1 MYYLQLAIL
10 ALGAVLLN
18 YNFLISM
25 LCIIIFLLITWKNK
39 NLNARKTI
47 ICIIVFLAFFIRGAY
62 EQKTNTTHI
71 SDEKNIDIILTID
84 DRIQVNGNYLKGLAK
99 LNKEKVLFTYILK
112 DEKEKTFFKEHFQGG
127 MLKVDADIEDIGEK
141 KNFYSFDYKKYNE
154 NKGIFK
160 NVKVND
166 IKNFEENKGIISKI
180 KIWRISL
187 GNKIHK
193 EISFDKS
200 GYIEALIFGDKAYL
214 EKDEIIN
221 YKNLGTSHLLAISGL
236 HLGVLISL
244 IYFILLRLRFS
255 VEIIEKIVFLVI
267 PFYML
272 ISGFSPSVLRAGGM
286 IMLYIIFRKKDITK
300 LEALLTTFIL
310 MLFINPL
317 FIFDIGFEL
326 SFLITFCLLMSDDF
340 LSGSKNIFTS
350 GFKISLVSSLASL
363 PILVMNFYTFSYISI
378 ISNIFLVP
386 IFSLVIFP
394 LVLISYVVFLFSST
408 MFNVIFKPIL
418 NISFSFFDKIQDLF
432 LNFSPVVI
440 GRHNNYV
447 GVIIFIFILGILI
460 YLNKNKFLLATLG
473 VLLLFFTL
481 LGFSYIGEDKI
492 EEVKIGKGDVY
503 YVREGRGN
511 LLINTSNNIQNFYN
525 DFRKK
530 DVEYDIINEYN
541 QMLNYEGK
549 RKIDYLVLTSFK
561 RDKVGYASELVGKD
575 MVNEVIVL
583 DKNKHKLKEII
594 ELAKFKGIKVIE
606 IKENTGF
613 DLGTIKFY
621 YGERQ
626 FSVKGKDREFKIEVD
641 DWWKMFMWFTVK
653 ILKR

>member
-25 LCIIIFLLITWKNK
+25 LCIIIFLLITLKNK
-39 NLNARKTI
+39 NLNARKII

-84 DRIQVNGNYLKGLAK
+84 DRIQVNGNYLKGIAK

-127 MLKVDADIEDIGEK
+127 MLKVNADIEDIGEK

-286 IMLYIIFRKKDITK
+286 IMLYIIFRKKDMTK

-317 FIFDIGFEL
+317 LIFDIGFEL

-394 LVLISYVVFLFSST
+394 LVLISYVSFLFSIT
-408 MFNVIFKPIL
+408 LFNVIFKPIL

-432 LNFSPVVI
+432 LNSSPMLI

-447 GVIIFIFILGILI
+447 GVIIFIFVLGILI

-621 YGERQ
+621 YSERQ

-641 DWWKMFMWFTVK
+641 N
-653 ILKR
+653 

>member
-39 NLNARKTI
+39 NLNARKII

-84 DRIQVNGNYLKGLAK
+84 DRIQVNGNYLKGIAK

-127 MLKVDADIEDIGEK
+127 MLKVNADIEDIGEK

-187 GNKIHK
+187 GSKIHK

-286 IMLYIIFRKKDITK
+286 IMLYIIFRKKDMTK

-394 LVLISYVVFLFSST
+394 LVLISYVSFLFSIT
-408 MFNVIFKPIL
+408 LFNVIFKPIL
-418 NISFSFFDKIQDLF
+418 NISFNFFDKIQDLF
-432 LNFSPVVI
+432 LNSSPMLI

-447 GVIIFIFILGILI
+447 GVIIFIFVLGILI

-492 EEVKIGKGDVY
+492 EEVKIGKGEIY
-503 YVREGRGN
+503 YVRGGRHN
-511 LLINTSNNIQNFYN
+511 LLVNTSNNIQNFYN

-541 QMLNYEGK
+541 KMLNYEGK

-641 DWWKMFMWFTVK
+641 D
-653 ILKR
+653 

>member
-84 DRIQVNGNYLKGLAK
+84 DRIQVNGNYLKGIAK

-127 MLKVDADIEDIGEK
+127 MLKVNADIEDIGEK

-200 GYIEALIFGDKAYL
+200 GYIEALIFGDKVYL

-286 IMLYIIFRKKDITK
+286 IMLYIIFRKKDMIK

-317 FIFDIGFEL
+317 LIFDIGFEL

-394 LVLISYVVFLFSST
+394 LVLISYVSFLFSIT
-408 MFNVIFKPIL
+408 LFNVIFKPIL

-492 EEVKIGKGDVY
+492 EEVKIGKGEIY
-503 YVREGRGN
+503 YVRGGRHN
-511 LLINTSNNIQNFYN
+511 LLVNTSNNIQNFYN

-541 QMLNYEGK
+541 KMLNYEGK

-641 DWWKMFMWFTVK
+641 D
-653 ILKR
+653 

>member
-25 LCIIIFLLITWKNK
+25 LCIIIFLLITLKNK
-39 NLNARKTI
+39 NLNARKII

-84 DRIQVNGNYLKGLAK
+84 DRIQVNGNYLKGIAK

-127 MLKVDADIEDIGEK
+127 MLKVNADIEDIGEK

-286 IMLYIIFRKKDITK
+286 IMLYIIFRKKDMTK

-394 LVLISYVVFLFSST
+394 LVLISYVSFLFSIT
-408 MFNVIFKPIL
+408 LFNVIFKPIL

-432 LNFSPVVI
+432 LNSSPMLI

-447 GVIIFIFILGILI
+447 GVIIFIFVLGILI

-541 QMLNYEGK
+541 KMLNYEGK

-621 YGERQ
+621 YSERQ

-641 DWWKMFMWFTVK
+641 N
-653 ILKR
+653 

>member
-84 DRIQVNGNYLKGLAK
+84 DRIQVNGNYLKGIAK

-127 MLKVDADIEDIGEK
+127 MLKVNADIEDIGEK

-286 IMLYIIFRKKDITK
+286 IMLYIIFRKKDTTK
-300 LEALLTTFIL
+300 LEALLTMFIL

-363 PILVMNFYTFSYISI
+363 PILVMDFYTFSYISI

-394 LVLISYVVFLFSST
+394 LVLISYVVFLFSSII
-408 MFNVIFKPIL
+408 FNVIFKPIL
-418 NISFSFFDKIQDLF
+418 NISFSFFDKIQNLF
-432 LNFSPVVI
+432 LNFSPMVI

-447 GVIIFIFILGILI
+447 GVIIFIFILCILI

-613 DLGTIKFY
+613 DLGIIKFY
-621 YGERQ
+621 YSGNQ
-626 FSVKGKDREFKIEVD
+626 FIIKGKDREFKIEVD
-641 DWWKMFMWFTVK
+641 D
-653 ILKR
+653 

>member
-84 DRIQVNGNYLKGLAK
+84 DRIQVNGNYLKGIAK

-112 DEKEKTFFKEHFQGG
+112 DEKEKTFFKEHFQGR
-127 MLKVDADIEDIGEK
+127 MLKVNADIEDIGEK

-286 IMLYIIFRKKDITK
+286 IMLYIIFRKKDMTK

-394 LVLISYVVFLFSST
+394 LVLISYAVFLFSST
-408 MFNVIFKPIL
+408 IFNVIFKPIL
-418 NISFSFFDKIQDLF
+418 NISFNFFDKIQDLF
-432 LNFSPVVI
+432 LNCLPMVI

-460 YLNKNKFLLATLG
+460 YLSKNKFLLATLG

-594 ELAKFKGIKVIE
+594 ELAKFNGIKVIE

-626 FSVKGKDREFKIEVD
+626 FSIKGKYREFKIEVD
-641 DWWKMFMWFTVK
+641 Y
-653 ILKR
+653 

>member
-84 DRIQVNGNYLKGLAK
+84 DRIQVNGNYLKGIAK

-112 DEKEKTFFKEHFQGG
+112 DEKEKTFFKEYFQGG
-127 MLKVDADIEDIGEK
+127 MLKVNADIEDIGEK

-286 IMLYIIFRKKDITK
+286 IMLYIIFRKKDMTK

-317 FIFDIGFEL
+317 LIFDIGFEL

-350 GFKISLVSSLASL
+350 GFKINLVSSLASL

-492 EEVKIGKGDVY
+492 EEVKIGKGEIY
-503 YVREGRGN
+503 YVRGGRHN
-511 LLINTSNNIQNFYN
+511 LLVNTSNNIQNFYN

-541 QMLNYEGK
+541 KMLNYEGK

-594 ELAKFKGIKVIE
+594 KLAKFNDIKVIE

-641 DWWKMFMWFTVK
+641 N
-653 ILKR
+653 

>member
-62 EQKTNTTHI
+62 EQKTNITHI
-71 SDEKNIDIILTID
+71 SDVKNIDITLTID
-84 DRIQVNGNYLKGLAK
+84 DRLQVNGNYLKGIAK

-112 DEKEKTFFKEHFQGG
+112 DEKEKIFFKEHFQGG
-127 MLKVDADIEDIGEK
+127 KLKVNAAIEDIGEK

-154 NKGIFK
+154 NKSIFK
-160 NVKVND
+160 SVKVNNV
-166 IKNFEENKGIISKI
+166 KGFEESKSIISKI

-214 EKDEIIN
+214 EKDKIIN

-286 IMLYIIFRKKDITK
+286 IMLYIIFRKKDMTK

-363 PILVMNFYTFSYISI
+363 PILVINFYTFSYISI

-408 MFNVIFKPIL
+408 IFNVIFKPIL

-432 LNFSPVVI
+432 LNSSPMLI

-473 VLLLFFTL
+473 VLLLFFTF

-561 RDKVGYASELVGKD
+561 KDKVGYASELVGKD

-594 ELAKFKGIKVIE
+594 ELVKFKGIKVIE

-621 YGERQ
+621 YSERQ

-641 DWWKMFMWFTVK
+641 D
-653 ILKR
+653 

>member
-84 DRIQVNGNYLKGLAK
+84 DRIQVNGNYLKGIAK

-112 DEKEKTFFKEHFQGG
+112 DEKEKTFFKEYFQGG
-127 MLKVDADIEDIGEK
+127 MLKVNADIEDIGEK

-286 IMLYIIFRKKDITK
+286 IMLYIIFRKKDMTK

-317 FIFDIGFEL
+317 LIFDIGFEL

-408 MFNVIFKPIL
+408 IFNVIFKPIL

-492 EEVKIGKGDVY
+492 EEVKIGKGEIY
-503 YVREGRGN
+503 YVRGGRHN
-511 LLINTSNNIQNFYN
+511 LLVNTSNNIQNFYN

-541 QMLNYEGK
+541 KMLNYEGK

-594 ELAKFKGIKVIE
+594 ELVKFKGIKVIE

-641 DWWKMFMWFTVK
+641 D
-653 ILKR
+653 

>member
-84 DRIQVNGNYLKGLAK
+84 DRIQVNGNYLKGIAK

-112 DEKEKTFFKEHFQGG
+112 DEKEKTFFKEYFQGG
-127 MLKVDADIEDIGEK
+127 MLKVNADIEDIGEK

-286 IMLYIIFRKKDITK
+286 IMLYIIFRKKDMTK

-394 LVLISYVVFLFSST
+394 LVLISYVVFLFSLT
-408 MFNVIFKPIL
+408 IFNVIFKPIL

-460 YLNKNKFLLATLG
+460 YLSKNKFLLATLG

-541 QMLNYEGK
+541 KMLNYEGK

-594 ELAKFKGIKVIE
+594 KLAKFNDIKVIE

-626 FSVKGKDREFKIEVD
+626 FSIKGKYREFKIEVD
-641 DWWKMFMWFTVK
+641 Y
-653 ILKR
+653 

>member
-25 LCIIIFLLITWKNK
+25 LCIIIFLLITLKNK
-39 NLNARKTI
+39 NLNARKII

-84 DRIQVNGNYLKGLAK
+84 DRIQVNGNYLKGIAK

-127 MLKVDADIEDIGEK
+127 MLKVNADIEDIGEK

-286 IMLYIIFRKKDITK
+286 IMLYIIFRKKDMTK

-317 FIFDIGFEL
+317 LIFDIGFEL

-492 EEVKIGKGDVY
+492 EEVKIGKGEIY
-503 YVREGRGN
+503 YVRGGRHN
-511 LLINTSNNIQNFYN
+511 LLVNTSNNIQNFYN

-541 QMLNYEGK
+541 KMLNYEGK

-641 DWWKMFMWFTVK
+641 D
-653 ILKR
+653 

>member
-84 DRIQVNGNYLKGLAK
+84 DRIQVNGNYLKGIAK

-127 MLKVDADIEDIGEK
+127 MLKVNADIEDIGEK

-286 IMLYIIFRKKDITK
+286 IMLYIIFRKKDMTK

-317 FIFDIGFEL
+317 LIFDIGFEL

-340 LSGSKNIFTS
+340 LSESKNIFTS

-432 LNFSPVVI
+432 LNSSPMLI

-541 QMLNYEGK
+541 KMLNYEGK

-641 DWWKMFMWFTVK
+641 D
-653 ILKR
+653 

>member
-25 LCIIIFLLITWKNK
+25 LCIIIFLLITLKNK
-39 NLNARKTI
+39 NLNARKII

-84 DRIQVNGNYLKGLAK
+84 DRIQVNGNYLKGIAK

-127 MLKVDADIEDIGEK
+127 MLKVNADIEDIGEK

-286 IMLYIIFRKKDITK
+286 IMLYIIFRKKDMTK

-317 FIFDIGFEL
+317 LIFDIGFEL

-408 MFNVIFKPIL
+408 IFNVIFKPIL

-511 LLINTSNNIQNFYN
+511 LLINTSNNIQNLYN

-541 QMLNYEGK
+541 KMLNYEGK

-594 ELAKFKGIKVIE
+594 KLAKFNGIKVIE

-621 YGERQ
+621 YSERQ

-641 DWWKMFMWFTVK
+641 N
-653 ILKR
+653 

>member
-84 DRIQVNGNYLKGLAK
+84 DRIQVNGNYLKGIAK

-127 MLKVDADIEDIGEK
+127 MLKVNADIEDIGEK

-286 IMLYIIFRKKDITK
+286 IMLYIIFRKKDMTK

-394 LVLISYVVFLFSST
+394 LVLISYVSFLFSIT
-408 MFNVIFKPIL
+408 LFNVIFKPIL

-432 LNFSPVVI
+432 LNSSPMLI

-460 YLNKNKFLLATLG
+460 YLNENKFLLATLG

-583 DKNKHKLKEII
+583 DKNKHKLKGII

-641 DWWKMFMWFTVK
+641 D
-653 ILKR
+653 

>member
-25 LCIIIFLLITWKNK
+25 LCIIIFLLITLKNK
-39 NLNARKTI
+39 NLNARKII

-84 DRIQVNGNYLKGLAK
+84 DRIQVNGNYLKGIAK

-127 MLKVDADIEDIGEK
+127 MLKVNADIEDIGEK

-286 IMLYIIFRKKDITK
+286 IMLYIIFRKKDMTK

-326 SFLITFCLLMSDDF
+326 SFLITYCLLMSDDF

-394 LVLISYVVFLFSST
+394 LVLISYVLFLFSIT
-408 MFNVIFKPIL
+408 LFNVIFKPIL

-432 LNFSPVVI
+432 LNSSPMLI

-447 GVIIFIFILGILI
+447 GVIIFIFVLGILI

-621 YGERQ
+621 YSERQ

-641 DWWKMFMWFTVK
+641 N
-653 ILKR
+653 

>member
-39 NLNARKTI
+39 NLNARKII

-84 DRIQVNGNYLKGLAK
+84 DRIQVNGNYLKGIAK

-127 MLKVDADIEDIGEK
+127 MLKVNADIEDIGEK

-286 IMLYIIFRKKDITK
+286 IMLYIIFRKKDMTK

-317 FIFDIGFEL
+317 LIFDIGFEL

-340 LSGSKNIFTS
+340 LSESKNIFTS

-432 LNFSPVVI
+432 LNSSPMLI

-492 EEVKIGKGDVY
+492 EEVKIGKGEIY
-503 YVREGRGN
+503 YVRGGRHN
-511 LLINTSNNIQNFYN
+511 LLVNTSNNIQNFYN

-541 QMLNYEGK
+541 KMLNYEGK

-594 ELAKFKGIKVIE
+594 ELAKFNGIKVIE

-641 DWWKMFMWFTVK
+641 D
-653 ILKR
+653 

>member
-39 NLNARKTI
+39 NLNARKII

-84 DRIQVNGNYLKGLAK
+84 DRIQVNGNYLKGIAK

-127 MLKVDADIEDIGEK
+127 MLKVNADIEDIGEK

-286 IMLYIIFRKKDITK
+286 IMLYIIFRKKDMTK

-394 LVLISYVVFLFSST
+394 LVLISYVSFLFNIT
-408 MFNVIFKPIL
+408 LFNVIFKPIL

-432 LNFSPVVI
+432 LNSSPMLI

-594 ELAKFKGIKVIE
+594 ELAKFNGIKVIE

-621 YGERQ
+621 YSERQ

-641 DWWKMFMWFTVK
+641 D
-653 ILKR
+653 

>member
-84 DRIQVNGNYLKGLAK
+84 DRIQVNGNYLKGIAK

-127 MLKVDADIEDIGEK
+127 MLKVNADIEDIGEK

-166 IKNFEENKGIISKI
+166 IKNFEENKGIILKI

-286 IMLYIIFRKKDITK
+286 IMLYIIFRKKDMTK

-394 LVLISYVVFLFSST
+394 LVLISYAVFLFSST
-408 MFNVIFKPIL
+408 IFNVIFKPIL
-418 NISFSFFDKIQDLF
+418 NISFNFFDKIQDLF
-432 LNFSPVVI
+432 LNCSPMVI

-594 ELAKFKGIKVIE
+594 ELAKFNGIKVIE

-626 FSVKGKDREFKIEVD
+626 FSIKGKYREFKIEVD
-641 DWWKMFMWFTVK
+641 Y
-653 ILKR
+653 

>member
-71 SDEKNIDIILTID
+71 SDEKNIDIVLTID
-84 DRIQVNGNYLKGLAK
+84 DRIQVNGNYLKGIAK

-112 DEKEKTFFKEHFQGG
+112 GEKEKTFFKEHFQGG
-127 MLKVDADIEDIGEK
+127 MLKVNADIEDIGEK

-286 IMLYIIFRKKDITK
+286 IMLYIIFRKKDMTK

-394 LVLISYVVFLFSST
+394 LVLISYVSFLFSIT
-408 MFNVIFKPIL
+408 LFNVIFKPIL

-432 LNFSPVVI
+432 LNSSPMLI

-447 GVIIFIFILGILI
+447 GVIIFIFILCILI

-613 DLGTIKFY
+613 DLGIIKFY
-621 YGERQ
+621 YSERQ

-641 DWWKMFMWFTVK
+641 D
-653 ILKR
+653 

>member
-62 EQKTNTTHI
+62 EQKTNTTNI

-84 DRIQVNGNYLKGLAK
+84 DRIQVNGNYLKGIAK

-127 MLKVDADIEDIGEK
+127 MLKVNADIEDIGEK

-286 IMLYIIFRKKDITK
+286 IMLYIIFRKKDMTK

-317 FIFDIGFEL
+317 LIFDIGFEL

-394 LVLISYVVFLFSST
+394 LVLISYVSFLFSIT
-408 MFNVIFKPIL
+408 LFNVIFKPIL

-432 LNFSPVVI
+432 LNSSPMLI

-583 DKNKHKLKEII
+583 DKNKHKLKGII

-641 DWWKMFMWFTVK
+641 D
-653 ILKR
+653 

>member
-25 LCIIIFLLITWKNK
+25 LCIIIFLLITLKNK
-39 NLNARKTI
+39 NLNARKII

-84 DRIQVNGNYLKGLAK
+84 DRIQVNGNYLKGIAK

-127 MLKVDADIEDIGEK
+127 MLKVNADIEDIGEK

-286 IMLYIIFRKKDITK
+286 IMLYIIFRKKDMTK

-394 LVLISYVVFLFSST
+394 LVLISYVSFLFSIT
-408 MFNVIFKPIL
+408 LFNVIFKPIL

-432 LNFSPVVI
+432 LNSSPMLI

-447 GVIIFIFILGILI
+447 GVIIFIFVLGILI

-621 YGERQ
+621 YSERQ

-641 DWWKMFMWFTVK
+641 N
-653 ILKR
+653 

>member
-39 NLNARKTI
+39 NLNARKII

-71 SDEKNIDIILTID
+71 SDEKNIDIILKID
-84 DRIQVNGNYLKGLAK
+84 DRIQVNGNYLKGIAK
-99 LNKEKVLFTYILK
+99 SNKEKVLFTYILK

-127 MLKVDADIEDIGEK
+127 MLKVNADIEDIGEK

-286 IMLYIIFRKKDITK
+286 IMLYIIFRKKDMTK

-394 LVLISYVVFLFSST
+394 LVLISYAVFLFSST
-408 MFNVIFKPIL
+408 IFNVIFKPIL
-418 NISFSFFDKIQDLF
+418 NISFNFFDKIQDLF
-432 LNFSPVVI
+432 LNCSPMVI

-594 ELAKFKGIKVIE
+594 ELAKFNGIKVIE

-626 FSVKGKDREFKIEVD
+626 FSIKGKYREFKIEVD
-641 DWWKMFMWFTVK
+641 Y
-653 ILKR
+653 

>member
-39 NLNARKTI
+39 NLNARKII

-84 DRIQVNGNYLKGLAK
+84 DRIQVNGNYLKGIAK

-127 MLKVDADIEDIGEK
+127 MLKVNADIEDIGEK

-193 EISFDKS
+193 EIGFDKS

-286 IMLYIIFRKKDITK
+286 IMLYIIFRKKDMTK

-386 IFSLVIFP
+386 IFSLVVFP

-408 MFNVIFKPIL
+408 IFNVIFKPIL

-432 LNFSPVVI
+432 LNSSPMLI

-481 LGFSYIGEDKI
+481 LGFRYIGEDKI

-594 ELAKFKGIKVIE
+594 KLAKFKGIKVIE

-613 DLGTIKFY
+613 DLGIIKFY
-621 YGERQ
+621 YSERQ

-641 DWWKMFMWFTVK
+641 D
-653 ILKR
+653 

>member
-127 MLKVDADIEDIGEK
+127 MLKVNADIEDIGEK

-418 NISFSFFDKIQDLF
+418 NISFSFFYKIQDLF

-492 EEVKIGKGDVY
+492 EEVKIGKGEIY
-503 YVREGRGN
+503 YVRGGRHN
-511 LLINTSNNIQNFYN
+511 LLVNTSNNIQNFYN

-541 QMLNYEGK
+541 KMLNYEGK

-641 DWWKMFMWFTVK
+641 D
-653 ILKR
+653 

>member
-84 DRIQVNGNYLKGLAK
+84 DRIQVNGNYLKGIAK

-127 MLKVDADIEDIGEK
+127 MLKVNADIEDIGEK

-286 IMLYIIFRKKDITK
+286 IMLYIIFRKKDMTK

-317 FIFDIGFEL
+317 LIFDIGFEL

-394 LVLISYVVFLFSST
+394 LVLISYAVFLFSST
-408 MFNVIFKPIL
+408 IFNVIFKPIL
-418 NISFSFFDKIQDLF
+418 NISFNFFDKIQDLF
-432 LNFSPVVI
+432 LNCSPMVI

-594 ELAKFKGIKVIE
+594 KLAKFNDIKVIE

-626 FSVKGKDREFKIEVD
+626 FSIKGKYREFKIEVD
-641 DWWKMFMWFTVK
+641 Y
-653 ILKR
+653 

>member
-84 DRIQVNGNYLKGLAK
+84 DRIQVNGNYLKGIAK

-112 DEKEKTFFKEHFQGG
+112 DEKEKTFFKEYFQGG
-127 MLKVDADIEDIGEK
+127 MLKVNADIEDIGEK

-317 FIFDIGFEL
+317 LIFDIGFEL
-326 SFLITFCLLMSDDF
+326 SFLIMFCLLMSDDF

-350 GFKISLVSSLASL
+350 GFKINLVSSLASL

-492 EEVKIGKGDVY
+492 EEVKIGKGEIY
-503 YVREGRGN
+503 YVRGGRHN
-511 LLINTSNNIQNFYN
+511 LLVNTSNNIQNFYN

-541 QMLNYEGK
+541 KMLNYEGK

-594 ELAKFKGIKVIE
+594 KLAKFNDIKVIE

-626 FSVKGKDREFKIEVD
+626 FSIKGKYREFKIEVD
-641 DWWKMFMWFTVK
+641 Y
-653 ILKR
+653 

>member
-84 DRIQVNGNYLKGLAK
+84 DRIQVNGNYLKGIAK

-112 DEKEKTFFKEHFQGG
+112 DEKEKTFFKEYFQGG
-127 MLKVDADIEDIGEK
+127 MLKVNADIEDIGEK

-286 IMLYIIFRKKDITK
+286 IMLYIIFRKKDMTK

-310 MLFINPL
+310 ILFINPL

-394 LVLISYVVFLFSST
+394 LVLISYVVFLFSSII
-408 MFNVIFKPIL
+408 FNVIFKPIL

-492 EEVKIGKGDVY
+492 EEVKIGKGEIY
-503 YVREGRGN
+503 YVRGGRYN
-511 LLINTSNNIQNFYN
+511 LLVNTSNNIQNFYN

-541 QMLNYEGK
+541 KMLNYEGK

-594 ELAKFKGIKVIE
+594 KLAKFNGIKVIE

-641 DWWKMFMWFTVK
+641 N
-653 ILKR
+653 

>member
-39 NLNARKTI
+39 NLNARKII

-84 DRIQVNGNYLKGLAK
+84 DRIQVNGNYLKGIAK

-127 MLKVDADIEDIGEK
+127 MLKVNADIEDIGEK

-187 GNKIHK
+187 GNRIHK

-286 IMLYIIFRKKDITK
+286 IMLYIIFRKKDMTK

-363 PILVMNFYTFSYISI
+363 PILVMDFYTFSYISI

-394 LVLISYVVFLFSST
+394 LVLISYAVFLFSST
-408 MFNVIFKPIL
+408 IFNVIFKPIL
-418 NISFSFFDKIQDLF
+418 NISFNFFDKIQDLF
-432 LNFSPVVI
+432 LNCSPMVI

-594 ELAKFKGIKVIE
+594 ELVKFNGIKVIE

-626 FSVKGKDREFKIEVD
+626 FSIKGKYREFKIEVD
-641 DWWKMFMWFTVK
+641 Y
-653 ILKR
+653 

>member
-39 NLNARKTI
+39 NLNARKII

-84 DRIQVNGNYLKGLAK
+84 DRIQVNGNYLKGIAK

-127 MLKVDADIEDIGEK
+127 MLKVNADIEDIDEK

-272 ISGFSPSVLRAGGM
+272 ISGFSPAVLRAGGM
-286 IMLYIIFRKKDITK
+286 IMLYIIFRKKDMTK

-378 ISNIFLVP
+378 ISNVFLVP

-394 LVLISYVVFLFSST
+394 LVLISYVSFLFSITLS
-408 MFNVIFKPIL
+408 NVIFKPIL

-432 LNFSPVVI
+432 LNSSPMLI

-447 GVIIFIFILGILI
+447 GVIIFIFILCILI

-511 LLINTSNNIQNFYN
+511 LLINTSNNIQNFYK

-621 YGERQ
+621 YSERQ

-641 DWWKMFMWFTVK
+641 N
-653 ILKR
+653 

>member
-84 DRIQVNGNYLKGLAK
+84 DRIQVNGNYLKGIAK

-112 DEKEKTFFKEHFQGG
+112 DEKEKTFFKEYFQGG
-127 MLKVDADIEDIGEK
+127 MLKVNADIEDIGEK

-286 IMLYIIFRKKDITK
+286 IMLYIIFRKKDMTK

-317 FIFDIGFEL
+317 LIFDIGFEL

-492 EEVKIGKGDVY
+492 EEVKIGKGEIY
-503 YVREGRGN
+503 YVRGGRHN
-511 LLINTSNNIQNFYN
+511 LLVNTSNNIQNFYN

-541 QMLNYEGK
+541 KMLNYEGK

-561 RDKVGYASELVGKD
+561 RDKIGYASELVGKD

-641 DWWKMFMWFTVK
+641 D
-653 ILKR
+653 

>member
-84 DRIQVNGNYLKGLAK
+84 DRIQVNGNYLKGIAK

-127 MLKVDADIEDIGEK
+127 MLKVNADIEDIGEK

-286 IMLYIIFRKKDITK
+286 IMLYIIFRKKDMTK

-394 LVLISYVVFLFSST
+394 LVLISYVSFLFSIT
-408 MFNVIFKPIL
+408 LFNVIFKPIL

-432 LNFSPVVI
+432 LNSSPMLI

-594 ELAKFKGIKVIE
+594 KLAKFKGIKVIE

-621 YGERQ
+621 YSERQ

-641 DWWKMFMWFTVK
+641 N
-653 ILKR
+653 

>member
-25 LCIIIFLLITWKNK
+25 LCIIIFLLITLKNK
-39 NLNARKTI
+39 NLNARKII

-84 DRIQVNGNYLKGLAK
+84 DRIQVNGNYLKGIAK

-127 MLKVDADIEDIGEK
+127 MLKVNADIEDIGEK

-286 IMLYIIFRKKDITK
+286 IMLYIIFRKKDMTK

-310 MLFINPL
+310 ILFINPL

-394 LVLISYVVFLFSST
+394 LVLISYVVFLFSSII
-408 MFNVIFKPIL
+408 FNVIFKPIL

-432 LNFSPVVI
+432 LNFSPMVI
-440 GRHNNYV
+440 GKHSDYI
-447 GVIIFIFILGILI
+447 GAIIFIFVLGILI

-473 VLLLFFTL
+473 VLVLFFTL

-492 EEVKIGKGDVY
+492 EEVKIGKGEIS
-503 YVREGRGN
+503 YVRGGRHN
-511 LLINTSNNIQNFYN
+511 LLVNTSNNIQNFYN

-641 DWWKMFMWFTVK
+641 N
-653 ILKR
+653 

>member
-1 MYYLQLAIL
+1 MHYLQLAIL

-71 SDEKNIDIILTID
+71 SDEKNVDIILTID
-84 DRIQVNGNYLKGLAK
+84 DRIQVNGNYLKGIAK

-127 MLKVDADIEDIGEK
+127 MLKVNADIEDIGEK

-286 IMLYIIFRKKDITK
+286 IMLYIIFRKKDMTK

-394 LVLISYVVFLFSST
+394 LVLISYVSFLFSIT
-408 MFNVIFKPIL
+408 LFNVIFKPIL

-432 LNFSPVVI
+432 LNSSPMLI

-447 GVIIFIFILGILI
+447 GVIIFIFILCILI

-594 ELAKFKGIKVIE
+594 KLAKFKGIKVIE

-641 DWWKMFMWFTVK
+641 D
-653 ILKR
+653 

>member
-39 NLNARKTI
+39 NLNARKII

-62 EQKTNTTHI
+62 EQKTNTTNI

-84 DRIQVNGNYLKGLAK
+84 DRIQVNGNYLKGIAK

-127 MLKVDADIEDIGEK
+127 MLKVNADIEDIGEK

-200 GYIEALIFGDKAYL
+200 GYIEALIFGDKVYL

-286 IMLYIIFRKKDITK
+286 IMLYIIFRKKDMTK

-317 FIFDIGFEL
+317 LIFDIGFEL

-394 LVLISYVVFLFSST
+394 LVLISYVSFLFSIT
-408 MFNVIFKPIL
+408 LFNVIFKPIL

-432 LNFSPVVI
+432 LNSSPMLI

-511 LLINTSNNIQNFYN
+511 LLINTSNNIQDFYN

-583 DKNKHKLKEII
+583 DKNKHKLKGII

-641 DWWKMFMWFTVK
+641 D
-653 ILKR
+653 

>member
-1 MYYLQLAIL
+1 MYYLQYSLL
-10 ALGAVLLN
+10 ALGAILLN
-18 YNFLISM
+18 FNLIVSM
-25 LCIIIFLLITWKNK
+25 LCIIIFLLITLKNK
-39 NLNARKTI
+39 NLNARKII

-84 DRIQVNGNYLKGLAK
+84 DRIQVNGNYLKGIAK

-127 MLKVDADIEDIGEK
+127 MLKVNADIEDIGEK

-286 IMLYIIFRKKDITK
+286 IMLYIIFRKKDMTK

-394 LVLISYVVFLFSST
+394 LVLISYAVFLFSST
-408 MFNVIFKPIL
+408 IFNVIFKPIL
-418 NISFSFFDKIQDLF
+418 NISFNFFDKIQDLF
-432 LNFSPVVI
+432 LNCSPMVI

-594 ELAKFKGIKVIE
+594 ELAKFNGIKVIE

-621 YGERQ
+621 YSERQ

-641 DWWKMFMWFTVK
+641 N
-653 ILKR
+653 

>member
-84 DRIQVNGNYLKGLAK
+84 DRIQVNGNYLKGIAK

-127 MLKVDADIEDIGEK
+127 MLKVNADIEDIGEK

-286 IMLYIIFRKKDITK
+286 IMLYIIFRKKDMTK

-408 MFNVIFKPIL
+408 IFNVIFKPIL

-432 LNFSPVVI
+432 LNSSPMLI

-481 LGFSYIGEDKI
+481 LGFRYIGEDKI

-594 ELAKFKGIKVIE
+594 KLAKFKGIKVIE
-606 IKENTGF
+606 IKENIGF
-613 DLGTIKFY
+613 DLGVIKFY
-621 YGERQ
+621 YSERQ

-641 DWWKMFMWFTVK
+641 D
-653 ILKR
+653 

>member
-62 EQKTNTTHI
+62 EQKTNITHI
-71 SDEKNIDIILTID
+71 SNEKNIDITLTID
-84 DRIQVNGNYLKGLAK
+84 DRIQVNGNYLKGIAK

-112 DEKEKTFFKEHFQGG
+112 DEKEKIFFKEHFQGG
-127 MLKVDADIEDIGEK
+127 KLKVNAAIEDIAEK

-154 NKGIFK
+154 NKSIFK
-160 NVKVND
+160 SVKVNNV
-166 IKNFEENKGIISKI
+166 KGFEESKSIISKI

-286 IMLYIIFRKKDITK
+286 IMLYIIFRKKDMTK

-340 LSGSKNIFTS
+340 LSGTKNIFVS
-350 GFKISLVSSLASL
+350 GFKISLVSTLASL

-394 LVLISYVVFLFSST
+394 LVLISYVSFLFSIT
-408 MFNVIFKPIL
+408 LFNVIFKPIL

-432 LNFSPVVI
+432 LNSSPMLI

-606 IKENTGF
+606 IKKNTGF
-613 DLGTIKFY
+613 DLGIIKFY
-621 YGERQ
+621 YSERQ

-641 DWWKMFMWFTVK
+641 D
-653 ILKR
+653 

>member
-84 DRIQVNGNYLKGLAK
+84 DRIQVNGNYLKGIAK

-112 DEKEKTFFKEHFQGG
+112 DEKEKTFFKEYFQGG
-127 MLKVDADIEDIGEK
+127 MLKVNADIEDIGEK

-286 IMLYIIFRKKDITK
+286 IMLYIIFRKKDMTK

-418 NISFSFFDKIQDLF
+418 NISFSFFYKIQDLF

-492 EEVKIGKGDVY
+492 EEVKIGKGEIY
-503 YVREGRGN
+503 YVRGGRHN
-511 LLINTSNNIQNFYN
+511 LLVNTSNNIQNFYN

-541 QMLNYEGK
+541 KMLNYEGK

-641 DWWKMFMWFTVK
+641 D
-653 ILKR
+653 

>member
-62 EQKTNTTHI
+62 EQKTNITHI
-71 SDEKNIDIILTID
+71 SDVKNIDITLTID
-84 DRIQVNGNYLKGLAK
+84 DRLQVNGNYLKGIAK

-127 MLKVDADIEDIGEK
+127 MLKVNADIEDIGEK

-166 IKNFEENKGIISKI
+166 IKKFEENKGIISKI

-286 IMLYIIFRKKDITK
+286 IMLYIIFRKKDMTK

-317 FIFDIGFEL
+317 FIFNIGFEL

-394 LVLISYVVFLFSST
+394 LVLISYVSFLFSIT
-408 MFNVIFKPIL
+408 LFNVIFKPIL

-432 LNFSPVVI
+432 LNSSPMLI

-460 YLNKNKFLLATLG
+460 YLNENKFLLATLG

-594 ELAKFKGIKVIE
+594 ELAKFNGIKVIE

-626 FSVKGKDREFKIEVD
+626 FSIKGKYREFKIEVD
-641 DWWKMFMWFTVK
+641 Y
-653 ILKR
+653 

>member
-25 LCIIIFLLITWKNK
+25 LCIIIFLLITLKNK
-39 NLNARKTI
+39 NLNARKII

-84 DRIQVNGNYLKGLAK
+84 DRIQVNGNYLKGIAK

-127 MLKVDADIEDIGEK
+127 MLKVNADIEDIGEK

-286 IMLYIIFRKKDITK
+286 IMLYIIFRKKDMTK

-326 SFLITFCLLMSDDF
+326 SFIITFCLLMSDDF

-394 LVLISYVVFLFSST
+394 LVLISYVSFLFSIT
-408 MFNVIFKPIL
+408 LFNVIFKPIL

-432 LNFSPVVI
+432 LNSSPMLI

-447 GVIIFIFILGILI
+447 GVIIFIFVLGILI

-621 YGERQ
+621 YSERQ

-641 DWWKMFMWFTVK
+641 N
-653 ILKR
+653 